1 MKPLRTLIT
10 IICCATLI
18 SISSCA
24 QNNEKDKNSYENV
37 DVVALKNNLEED
49 IIILDVRT
57 PGETNQGYVEGAVI
71 IDFYEDYFLEEVKKL
86 DKEKP
91 IYVYCKVGGRSAQ
104 ASKMLI
110 ENGFKSVFNVD
121 GGFDAWKDANYPQV
135 K

>member
-1 MKPLRTLIT
+1 MLFR
-10 IICCATLI
+10 
-18 SISSCA
+18 S
-24 QNNEKDKNSYENV
+24 
-37 DVVALKNNLEED
+37 

>member
-121 GGFDAWKDANYPQV
+121 GGFDAWKDANYPQL